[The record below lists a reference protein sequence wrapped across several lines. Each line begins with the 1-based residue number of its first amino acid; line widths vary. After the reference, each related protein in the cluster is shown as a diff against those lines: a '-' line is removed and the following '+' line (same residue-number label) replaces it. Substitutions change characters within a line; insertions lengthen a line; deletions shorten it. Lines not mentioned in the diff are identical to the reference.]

1 MKKTFLDYYKEILE
15 KVSFDPYLFKK
26 EFAKALKTIEEEE
39 VCNLIEWLESRGFQ
53 SDFIP
58 AKTHNRSL

>member
-1 MKKTFLDYYKEILE
+1 MKKTFLEYYKEILE

-26 EFAKALKTIEEEE
+26 EFTKALKTIEEEDIGK
-39 VCNLIEWLESRGFQ
+39 LIEWLENRGLK

-58 AKTHNRSL
+58 VKAHDRTL